1 MDDQTL
7 EERAT
12 RNIKLLRWSFKWI
25 PLLWVLLLFG
35 SIVTVL
41 ISAIFFSETLIKI
54 ILEHPAA
61 IIGIPISALVSL
73 SLVLSLEQV
82 GGPIV
87 FKMPGVEFKGASG
100 QVVLWLLCFMAI
112 VFSIKMLW

>member
-1 MDDQTL
+1 MDDQAL

-12 RNIKLLRWSFKWI
+12 RNIKLLMWSFKWM

-35 SIVTVL
+35 SI

-54 ILEHPAA
+54 ILEHPAV

-87 FKMPGVEFKGASG
+87 LKIPGVE
-100 QVVLWLLCFMAI
+100 
-112 VFSIKMLW
+112 

>member
-25 PLLWVLLLFG
+25 PLLWVLLFG

-61 IIGIPISALVSL
+61 
-73 SLVLSLEQV
+73 
-82 GGPIV
+82 
-87 FKMPGVEFKGASG
+87 M
-100 QVVLWLLCFMAI
+100 
-112 VFSIKMLW
+112 